1 VTDVIDR
8 DILSC
13 LESDGRLSFKDLS
26 ERVGLSANAVAER
39 VRRLLQRGVICRFA
53 TEVDLK
59 QLGLPL
65 RALVE
70 VKLESTTTAQQLQAL
85 AGRIPGVLRALVTTG
100 RYDVVLEVAATDQE
114 DLQRIIEALR
124 VGGQVRD
131 TYTRVI
137 AGERRFALNLSD
149 SSRG

>member
-1 VTDVIDR
+1 VVDRIDR
-8 DILSC
+8 DILNS

-39 VRRLLQRGVICRFA
+39 VRRLVERGVISRFA

-59 QLGLPL
+59 ELGLPL

-70 VKLESTTTAQQLQAL
+70 VKLESTTTAQQLLAL
-85 AGRIPGVLRALVTTG
+85 AGGISGVLRALVTTG
-100 RYDVVLEVAATDQE
+100 RYDIVLEVAATDQE

-124 VGGQVRD
+124 VGGHVRD

-137 AGERRFALNLSD
+137 ASERRFALTSATH
-149 SSRG
+149 S